1 MLQTSVHIKKLT
13 TFQDDPGSVNG
24 RLHKKK
30 FIQILSSQ
38 HATLHAYIQDEK
50 HTQSCLCFIFL
61 KKASSLQN
69 REKQFER
76 RFSRLTEWHGG
87 HTFWLMNVT
96 ADNKASMGTSK
107 SSINSSSVLHST
119 SWTQQQWHLRTGNFK
134 IQNLQESDCGAQLKN
149 K

>member
-50 HTQSCLCFIFL
+50 HTVLSMFY
-61 KKASSLQN
+61 
-69 REKQFER
+69 
-76 RFSRLTEWHGG
+76 FS
-87 HTFWLMNVT
+87 
-96 ADNKASMGTSK
+96 K
-107 SSINSSSVLHST
+107 
-119 SWTQQQWHLRTGNFK
+119 
-134 IQNLQESDCGAQLKN
+134 ESFFSAEQRKTV
-149 K
+149 